1 MDDTWN
7 NVELTNISR
16 RKSYT
21 LNHSYDSTSKYSAF
35 NNNENEKPLQ
45 DTGSSSTGQNTNGG
59 SEDKCLQPGSDI
71 KPNVPIEQVESLLRR
86 LFGITIGEIKE
97 LISYDDRNYYIKE
110 DPNIKNPLI
119 ASHCPHGYVLKI
131 LNALDS
137 KKEDFVDAQNQL
149 MLYLSKHLQCP
160 RPVANVNGKLYS
172 VENIGGVQHI
182 VRLLEFVPGKMF
194 HEVPITNYLLYQS
207 GEYLAKVVKALK
219 NFNHDAY
226 ESHTSTWQLQSV
238 PQIKKFLYVLEDH
251 SRKALIEEVIEAFES
266 NVLAKLDTFE
276 MQIIHGDFNEQN
288 VIVEQCS
295 NGQDYKVKGIIDF
308 GDTNKSPIL
317 FEIGIALTYMLLQA
331 KNLESGGIF
340 LAGFETMLPISAEIK
355 SYLKYCVAAR
365 LAQSLVLGAYTHSL
379 HPSNEYVL
387 VTQEQGWKLIEEL
400 WREKFETIDD
410 IWKTTCDKYL
420 QSSVK

>member
-7 NVELTNISR
+7 NVELTSISR

-21 LNHSYDSTSKYSAF
+21 LNHSYDSSSKYSAF
-35 NNNENEKPLQ
+35 NNNENEKPSQ
-45 DTGSSSTGQNTNGG
+45 DEEPSSTAQTVNGT
-59 SEDKCLQPGSDI
+59 DQKCLQPGSDI
-71 KPNVPIEQVESLLRR
+71 KPNVANEQVESLLRR
-86 LFGITIGEIKE
+86 LFGITIGEMKE
-97 LISYDDRNYYIKE
+97 LLAYDDRNYFIKE

-119 ASHCPHGYVLKI
+119 VSHCPHGYVLKI

-149 MLYLSKHLQCP
+149 MLYLSKYIECP
-160 RPVANVNGKLYS
+160 RPVANVNAKLYS
-172 VENIGGVQHI
+172 VENINGTQHI

-194 HEVPITNYLLYQS
+194 HEVPTTNYLLYQS
-207 GEYLAKVVKALK
+207 GEYLAKMVKALK
-219 NFNHDAY
+219 NFQHEAY
-226 ESHTSTWQLQSV
+226 DSHTSTWQLQSV

-251 SRKALIEEVIEAFES
+251 SRKALVEEVMEAFEKT
-266 NVLAKLDTFE
+266 VLSKLDTFE

-288 VIVEQCS
+288 IIVEPCA
-295 NGQDYKVKGIIDF
+295 NGQDYKIKAVIDF

-331 KNLESGGIF
+331 KSLESGGVF
-340 LAGFETMLPISAEIK
+340 LAGFETILPLNAETK

-365 LAQSLVLGAYTHSL
+365 LAQSLVMGAYTHSL

-400 WREKFETIDD
+400 WREKWETIDD
-410 IWKTTCDKYL
+410 IWKTSCDNYL